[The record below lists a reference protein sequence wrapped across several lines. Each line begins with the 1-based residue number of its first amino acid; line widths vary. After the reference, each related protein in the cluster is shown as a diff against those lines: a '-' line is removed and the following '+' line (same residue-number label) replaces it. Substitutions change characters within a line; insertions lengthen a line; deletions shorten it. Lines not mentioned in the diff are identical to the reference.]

1 MDDPI
6 EKAVSGA
13 FNPLSSEELRR
24 EQDAAEA
31 ERREGA
37 AAGDTHLP
45 ASESDALGGTEADRP
60 IAASGPFTT
69 LPPD

>member
-6 EKAVSGA
+6 DKAVSGA

-24 EQDAAEA
+24 EADAAES
-31 ERREGA
+31 ERHEGA
-37 AAGDTHLP
+37 AGGDTHLP
-45 ASESDALGGTEADRP
+45 ASESDALGGTDAARP
-60 IAASGPFTT
+60 IAASGPVTT